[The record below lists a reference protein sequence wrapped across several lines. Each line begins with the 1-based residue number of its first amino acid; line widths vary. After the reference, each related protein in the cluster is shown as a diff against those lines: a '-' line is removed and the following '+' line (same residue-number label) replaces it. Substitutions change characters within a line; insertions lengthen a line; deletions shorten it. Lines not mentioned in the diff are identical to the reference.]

1 MIHVTRN
8 ANWKRG
14 LLECSGTKRREQ
26 FEVVSG
32 ERYQHELV
40 KLSTSK
46 DAVMN
51 VKKMEIGNL
60 AAATV
65 ATCLRNRPVGEMM
78 GRRKTDGLV

>member
-8 ANWKRG
+8 VNWKRG

-46 DAVMN
+46 DAVVN
-51 VKKMEIGNL
+51 VKKWRVVNP

-65 ATCLRNRPVGEMM
+65 ATCH
-78 GRRKTDGLV
+78 K